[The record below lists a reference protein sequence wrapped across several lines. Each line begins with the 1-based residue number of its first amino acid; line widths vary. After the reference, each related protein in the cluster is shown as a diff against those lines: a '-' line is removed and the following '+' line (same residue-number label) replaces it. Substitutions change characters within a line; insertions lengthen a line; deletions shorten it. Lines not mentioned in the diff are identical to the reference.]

1 MADPGLMFACFGC
14 CCGHTNNGAARFA
27 RPALRRQYDAAGL
40 QGRVRLAFSECLGP
54 CSEANVIFLYLHGR
68 PLYFRRINTPELFD
82 AGLSYARVAAD
93 VPGAALPPELAE
105 CSFSWTGGGVG
116 AEP

>member
-40 QGRVRLAFSECLGP
+40 QGF
-54 CSEANVIFLYLHGR
+54 NQ
-68 PLYFRRINTPELFD
+68 RIPTVDHQGE
-82 AGLSYARVAAD
+82 
-93 VPGAALPPELAE
+93 
-105 CSFSWTGGGVG
+105 
-116 AEP
+116 